1 MTTTADADT
10 RYRRK
15 LLVFLSVATFFEGFD
30 QMAIAQLLPS
40 VQRDF
45 ALDEQGIGALVAFV
59 NAGTVLAYILVR
71 QADRWGRKPVLD
83 ITIVGYTVLSFLSGL
98 SPNVWVFA
106 VLQMAARI
114 FLIGEWV
121 ISTVYAA
128 EEFPAEKRGVV
139 IGIINAFAGLGSVF
153 CAGIVPYLIQGPWG
167 WRTVYFVGTVPLV
180 LLIVARR
187 GLRETKRFEDISPE
201 ERKPAPLLRIF
212 STPYRGRMLQLA
224 VIWFLTYICTQ
235 NAITFFKPHAIGT
248 LGMTEKNVGFIV
260 SVGAVVAM
268 PLVFFVGKMLDRWG
282 RKRTATLVF
291 IVTAM
296 GCFGVYTFTSMPLLV
311 ASAAFAVFGASAVL
325 PVLNAFGTELFP
337 THLRGDAFAW
347 SNNLLG
353 RLGYVLSPLA
363 VGALAE
369 SLGWGL
375 SVASTAIGP
384 ILALLF
390 IWKWLPETRGKE
402 LEETAAL

>member
-1 MTTTADADT
+1 MTITADADT

-45 ALDEQGIGALVAFV
+45 QLDERGIGALVAFV

-153 CAGIVPYLIQGPWG
+153 CAGVVPFLIQGPWG

-187 GLRETKRFEDISPE
+187 GLRETRRFEELSTE
-201 ERKPAPLLRIF
+201 ERKPAPLFRIF

-291 IVTAM
+291 LVTAM

-311 ASAAFAVFGASAVL
+311 VSAAFAVFGASAVL

-369 SLGWGL
+369 SLGWGI
-375 SVASTAIGP
+375 SVAATAVGP
-384 ILALLF
+384 ILALFF